1 MLVIFYSSCEPGI
14 QGPHPRRLTHMTGKL
29 VLAVV
34 LGLHFLFPCDS
45 PEDNLNVLLT
55 WWLDII
61 IPRVSDSR
69 EQGRSSMRLL
79 AGFRSHTMWLLPYSF
94 GHTNQIWF
102 SGGGVYTSWW
112 ITEDRVH
119 WGLSWKLA
127 TTPWNASPVPPANTL
142 NVRNTFLPCLT
153 ELKVVINLIYEFLI
167 RSRLSINSNY
177 RLFLQVNWGVGLG
190 VSSCLH
196 INICAC
202 TTTI

>member
-1 MLVIFYSSCEPGI
+1 
-14 QGPHPRRLTHMTGKL
+14 
-29 VLAVV
+29 
-34 LGLHFLFPCDS
+34 
-45 PEDNLNVLLT
+45 
-55 WWLDII
+55 
-61 IPRVSDSR
+61 
-69 EQGRSSMRLL
+69 
-79 AGFRSHTMWLLPYSF
+79 MWLLPIPASPSKAAMNFWCMTLLDSCVCFWDTPTGRILGAGRIYTLSLSTSTAAAV
-94 GHTNQIWF
+94 HMPTNRAWGTLSPTSSLAVGMIWF
-102 SGGGVYTSWW
+102 PVLTWISQ